1 MDVNSRQVDG
11 DHYRSEYQHW
21 DFAADCDL
29 GYFESACTKYVTR
42 WRSKNG
48 VVDLEKA
55 IHYTKKLI
63 ALVKDGRVTRRPSGT
78 PALVHTFA
86 KANGLDEREEL
97 IVLLMSIW
105 KATKDL
111 KNAIR
116 SIELLIKGGPHE
128 PDQRNVR
135 S

>member
-1 MDVNSRQVDG
+1 MDVNSSQVGG

-63 ALVKDGRVTRRPSGT
+63 ALIEEGRVTRRPSGT

-86 KANGLDEREEL
+86 KVNRLDEREEL

-105 KATKDL
+105 KSTEDL
-111 KNAIR
+111 KNAIH
-116 SIELLIKGGPHE
+116 SIELLMKGEPHE
-128 PDQRNVR
+128 PDQRNAR